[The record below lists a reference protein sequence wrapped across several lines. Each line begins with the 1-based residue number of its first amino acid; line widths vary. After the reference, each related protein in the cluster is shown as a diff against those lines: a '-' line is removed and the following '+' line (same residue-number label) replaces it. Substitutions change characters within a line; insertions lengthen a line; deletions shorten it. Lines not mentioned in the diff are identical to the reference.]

1 MSAVVDALWT
11 QRNRPTLTRYC
22 GAGQQGGVGDPL
34 LVLLALLLHAQLRGA
49 QALPTYWA
57 LTDLR
62 WAFD

>member
-1 MSAVVDALWT
+1 MSAVADALWT
-11 QRNRPTLTRYC
+11 QRKRPTLTRYC

-49 QALPTYWA
+49 HALPTYWA

-62 WAFD
+62 WAF